1 MNDVKMIVEKYR
13 SYLLNPEFDINYKIL
28 LNEILIDEIKK

>member
-1 MNDVKMIVEKYR
+1 MIVEKYR

-28 LNEILIDEIKK
+28 LNEIQLNEI

>member
-1 MNDVKMIVEKYR
+1 MNNMKMIAEKYR
-13 SYLLNPEFDINYKIL
+13 PYLLNPEFDINYKIL